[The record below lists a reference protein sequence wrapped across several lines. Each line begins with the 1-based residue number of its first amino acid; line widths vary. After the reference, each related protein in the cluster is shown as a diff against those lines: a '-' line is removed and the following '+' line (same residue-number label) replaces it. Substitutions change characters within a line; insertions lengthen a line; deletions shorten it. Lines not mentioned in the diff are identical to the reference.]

1 MIATISTVVSAQ
13 QTPTPYGTT
22 VEVTRILT
30 EVRVVDDA
38 GHPITGLGPDDFR
51 VKISGKQ
58 AEVEAVSW
66 IPTTRDA
73 AKMAA
78 TPRAGIMPSGAL
90 LSVPGPRLIVVLF
103 QTDINLYRIKGVVR
117 MAPQAAEFVRELAPN
132 DRVAFLTYESHL
144 QLRSDFTTDHEA
156 LAKMI
161 TTTEIL
167 HGTIDPPIPSE
178 PRLSEYLNLK
188 QAKSAATMSRG
199 LELVGQA
206 LAQFPGPKT
215 LVLFGW
221 GVGRFNPGHR
231 ITTPELTSAIASLTT
246 ARTSVFSVDIT
257 SADYHTLEIGLQK
270 LSDDTGGLY
279 FRSYLFPDVAM
290 EQLVRVI
297 SSYYELS
304 IKPPPKFK
312 HPYHITVK
320 VKRKGARVYVRQNH
334 PSLPR

>member
-90 LSVPGPRLIVVLF
+90 LSVPGPRLIVVVF

-167 HGTIDPPIPSE
+167 HGTIDPPTPSE

-206 LAQFPGPKT
+206 LAGVWGDSTPG
-215 LVLFGW
+215 
-221 GVGRFNPGHR
+221 
-231 ITTPELTSAIASLTT
+231 IALRRRNSP
-246 ARTSVFSVDIT
+246 
-257 SADYHTLEIGLQK
+257 Q
-270 LSDDTGGLY
+270 
-279 FRSYLFPDVAM
+279 
-290 EQLVRVI
+290 
-297 SSYYELS
+297 
-304 IKPPPKFK
+304 
-312 HPYHITVK
+312 
-320 VKRKGARVYVRQNH
+320 
-334 PSLPR
+334 PSPR

>member
-1 MIATISTVVSAQ
+1 MAAIATMVGAQ
-13 QTPTPYGTT
+13 QQPTPFGTT

-30 EVRVVDDA
+30 EVRVVDDG
-38 GHPITGLGPDDFR
+38 GHPIADLGPDDFR
-51 VKISGKQ
+51 VTIDGTRV
-58 AEVEAVSW
+58 EVDAVSW
-66 IPTTRDA
+66 IPTTREA
-73 AKMAA
+73 AEMVA
-78 TPRAGIMPSGAL
+78 TPRDGIVPSGAR
-90 LSVPGPRLIVVLF
+90 LSVPGPRLIVVVF

-132 DRVAFLTYESHL
+132 DRVALLTYESHL
-144 QLRSDFTTDHEA
+144 QLRSDFTSDHDA

-167 HGTIDPPIPSE
+167 NGTIDPPAPSE
-178 PRLSEYLNLK
+178 PKLSEYFNVR
-188 QAKSAATMSRG
+188 QAKKAATMSRG
-199 LELVGQA
+199 LELIGQA

-231 ITTPELTSAIASLTT
+231 ITTPGLTSAIAALTT

-279 FRSYLFPDVAM
+279 FKTFLFPDTAM

-304 IKPPPKFK
+304 LKPPPKLES
-312 HPYHITVK
+312 PYRIDVK
-320 VKRKGARVYVRQNH
+320 VKRQGARVYVRQNH
-334 PSLPR
+334 PSVPR